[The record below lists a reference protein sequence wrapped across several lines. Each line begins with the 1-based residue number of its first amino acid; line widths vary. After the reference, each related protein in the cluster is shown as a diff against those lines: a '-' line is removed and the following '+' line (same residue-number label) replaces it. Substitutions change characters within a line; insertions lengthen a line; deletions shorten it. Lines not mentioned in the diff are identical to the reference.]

1 MSTTRLKALIE
12 DAQEVE
18 TEPPRPLQ
26 RPLEPADPFP
36 MEALGS
42 VLGPAA
48 CAIVDQVQ
56 CPQAIAGQS
65 VLAVATLAVQGH
77 ADLEL
82 PQGSTAPLSSFFFT
96 VAQSGE
102 RKSTADRKALWPI
115 REREKILRAQHDDAL
130 PAYTIR
136 QASWEASR
144 KQILSNR
151 KLSRDAKHAEL
162 EQLGPPPRA
171 PLTPLLTCPEPTF
184 EGLCLLLQSGHPSV
198 GVFSAEGAQFLGG
211 YGMSKDHRLK
221 TAAALSA
228 IWDGEPIKRVR
239 RGDGIIQLPGRRVT
253 MHLLAQPGVSNL
265 LLGSRELHDQGL
277 VSRVLASAPM
287 TTAGSRFW
295 KDTRPES
302 ERAIGRYGARILG
315 MLERT
320 LPLERDKPNELA
332 PRTLKLGSLARRR
345 LVAFM
350 DHVERQLAPNGPLAA
365 IRPFAH
371 KVPEHAARLG
381 CVLALIDRLDVE
393 EISGHHLEAGILL
406 AEHYTAEARRLHDA
420 GQSDPDLDLA
430 QRVLD
435 WLTWDWPGK
444 PLISVPDLYTYGPGP
459 VRDKQ
464 AASRIIDIL
473 EDHGWLLREEQPVR
487 VNGTMRREVW
497 RLVSGAGR

>member
-1 MSTTRLKALIE
+1 MPRRSRPSRHGHCSARSSRPIPSRWRPWAACLGRRPARSSTWC
-12 DAQEVE
+12 
-18 TEPPRPLQ
+18 
-26 RPLEPADPFP
+26 
-36 MEALGS
+36 S
-42 VLGPAA
+42 VL
-48 CAIVDQVQ
+48 
-56 CPQAIAGQS
+56 QAIAGQS

-332 PRTLKLGSLARRR
+332 PRTLKLAQPGPATPSRLHGPCRTTARAKRSAGRNPPLRAQGARARGPARMRSGSDRSNSMSRRSLA
-345 LVAFM
+345 
-350 DHVERQLAPNGPLAA
+350 
-365 IRPFAH
+365 ITSRPASCSRSTT
-371 KVPEHAARLG
+371 PPRHAA
-381 CVLALIDRLDVE
+381 CM
-393 EISGHHLEAGILL
+393 
-406 AEHYTAEARRLHDA
+406 T
-420 GQSDPDLDLA
+420 
-430 QRVLD
+430 
-435 WLTWDWPGK
+435 PGK
-444 PLISVPDLYTYGPGP
+444 ATPTSILRNGCSTGSPGIGLAT
-459 VRDKQ
+459 R
-464 AASRIIDIL
+464 
-473 EDHGWLLREEQPVR
+473 
-487 VNGTMRREVW
+487 
-497 RLVSGAGR
+497 